1 MEDANQRPA
10 TKVSHLVSSRASPY
24 LALFSAKELSHV
36 ADHSI
41 ASQDGPTSAE
51 RSYTQNLERELKL
64 IASAYH
70 DLAGRLQMNN
80 VILQRR
86 AEAPKSWLGRQ
97 RKAMEGVG
105 GLVR

>member
-1 MEDANQRPA
+1 MQDTNKEQAK
-10 TKVSHLVSSRASPY
+10 KVSHLSSMRKLLASEISP
-24 LALFSAKELSHV
+24 V
-36 ADHSI
+36 ADHSEYY
-41 ASQDGPTSAE
+41 QDVPTSAE

-64 IASAYH
+64 MASAYH

-86 AEAPKSWLGRQ
+86 VEAPKSWLGRQ